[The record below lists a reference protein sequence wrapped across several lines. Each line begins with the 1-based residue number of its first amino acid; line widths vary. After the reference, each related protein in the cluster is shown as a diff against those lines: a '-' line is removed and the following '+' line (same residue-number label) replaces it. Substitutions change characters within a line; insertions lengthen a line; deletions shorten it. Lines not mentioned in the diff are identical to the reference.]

1 MAVSMQDVKKLR
13 AMTGAGMMDVKNT
26 LQETGGDLDRAA
38 TLLRERGIAKASKKA
53 DREASEGFVGS
64 YVHHNGKIATL
75 VELNCETDFVAR
87 NENFQKLARDL
98 AIHVAMANPTYR
110 SREDVPEDVVQA
122 ERDVLAGQAKEEGKP
137 ANVVDKIVEGRLNK
151 FYGELV
157 LLEQPFVKDDKKN
170 RRGASQRGRGD
181 DGREHPGGHLFA
193 HCDRRVGACAGPK
206 GRGRDGRG
214 ANGNR

>member
-1 MAVSMQDVKKLR
+1 MQDIKKLR

-26 LQETGGDLDRAA
+26 LQETDGNLERAA

-151 FYGELV
+151 FYGDMV
-157 LLEQPFVKDDKKN
+157 LLEQPFVKDDKKTVEGLIKEAVATMGEN
-170 RRGASQRGRGD
+170 IQ
-181 DGREHPGGHLFA
+181 
-193 HCDRRVGACAGPK
+193 VGTFSRIAIGE
-206 GRGRDGRG
+206 
-214 ANGNR
+214 